1 MFIVLHVPSLPPTAT
16 REQREEFIASAL
28 AGIVAHN
35 DQGDAIVAALELLS
49 AESAETSERLT
60 TERESD
66 AALTAMCVDA
76 LAAHNGNVS
85 AAARAT
91 GLARSTVRAR
101 AARWHAA
108 MLASNDN
115 GAQTSPLSRVAP

>member
-1 MFIVLHVPSLPPTAT
+1 MYIVLHVPSLPPTAT

-28 AGIVAHN
+28 AGIVSHN

-49 AESAETSERLT
+49 AEGAETAETSERLT
-60 TERESD
+60 AERESD

-76 LAAHNGNVS
+76 LAAHGGNVS
-85 AAARAT
+85 AAARAV

-101 AARWHAA
+101 AARWRAA

-115 GAQTSPLSRVAP
+115 SHRAA